1 MFSCEF
7 CEIFKNTFFYRTPT
21 VAVSDY
27 LMSFGLLLVFLK
39 QRLKGNTAFIP
50 INIDAQFFFFT
61 DTEAV
66 CFEFETKTT
75 AIAKWN

>member
-1 MFSCEF
+1 M
-7 CEIFKNTFFYRTPT
+7 
-21 VAVSDY
+21 
-27 LMSFGLLLVFLK
+27 
-39 QRLKGNTAFIP
+39 P
-50 INIDAQFFFFT
+50 INIDAQIFFT

>member
-1 MFSCEF
+1 MFSREF

-21 VAVSDY
+21 VAASDY
-27 LMSFGLLLVFLK
+27 LMNFGLLLVFLK
-39 QRLKGNTAFIP
+39 QLLKRNTAFIP
-50 INIDAQFFFFT
+50 INIDAQIFFT